1 MLSSSL
7 SYQHSMTLLMSWVDE
22 RLQTSDAGLVAAV
35 EGIHDDR
42 IDQKDRQIR
51 FFESEQRS
59 TKSCFPFI
67 KNNGG
72 QRYAMKG
79 IKWIVDVMKKQVLE
93 VTYLVDE
100 EVSTKCSEKKL

>member
-1 MLSSSL
+1 
-7 SYQHSMTLLMSWVDE
+7 
-22 RLQTSDAGLVAAV
+22 LVTAV
-35 EGIHDDR
+35 EGIHDER

-59 TKSCFPFI
+59 TKSIFPNG
-67 KNNGG
+67 KSDGG

-79 IKWIVDVMKKQVLE
+79 IMWIVDVMKKLVLE

-100 EVSTKCSEKKL
+100 